1 MEDFVKLLLS
11 GLLSGSVISAVIG
24 IILYRRSKTIEAEV
38 KHQFETQF
46 ALFQSKR
53 IWKEQIVSEL
63 LGPLYMQFDRTKRA
77 YDRWD
82 GKNLYLEANI
92 IREGNTV
99 IRDLL
104 LTKGHLVPPDLLEH
118 AGKLIDHYD
127 IWLEEFDK
135 VRVKK
140 ESGEDVSFVFTYN
153 FPRDSEK
160 AFRESFRKIRS
171 ELYKLGE

>member
-118 AGKLIDHYD
+118 AGELIDHYD
-127 IWLEEFDK
+127 MWLEEFDK